1 MDEPR
6 FRRVHVA
13 GAGGLLGTAVA
24 GELEAAGHELL
35 HATAPVDAVVHC
47 PAPEPPGRLTHRRLA
62 AHRRGEEARARALAQ
77 DALVSKARLV
87 HVGTAFA
94 WGDHGSTWI
103 DEGTPQRPAPLGAGD
118 VDVARHLLAL
128 REERGLDV
136 VFVALG
142 LVYGPGGLFERALLD
157 PRARVVGWGGN
168 YLSCVHV
175 DDAARAVA
183 AALERGAAGDDL
195 PRRRR
200 RADDPAR
207 GGRCRRR
214 RRRAPAPGDR
224 IAGPGRRARGLPAGP
239 LAGRLSARAQRPRQG
254 RAGLGAA
261 LSHPARRSPD
271 RAPALIARR
280 YRVGNERGFHQRARW
295 RSMTPW
301 PLASSVPSGRVP
313 AKVPNGWR

>member
-1 MDEPR
+1 MLTLCRRAYRRSAMDELR

-77 DALVSKARLV
+77 DALVSDARLV

-94 WGDHGSTWI
+94 WGDHGSSWI

-118 VDVARHLLAL
+118 ADVARHLLAL

-183 AALERGAAGDDL
+183 AALQRGTAGMTYLAADDAAGR
-195 PRRRR
+195 PRPGT
-200 RADDPAR
+200 ASLGVAGAR
-207 GGRCRRR
+207 VGF
-214 RRRAPAPGDR
+214 
-224 IAGPGRRARGLPAGP
+224 P
-239 LAGRLSARAQRPRQG
+239 LARSLAASQRVRNARAKAELGWAPRFPTVREGVCASRPR
-254 RAGLGAA
+254 
-261 LSHPARRSPD
+261 
-271 RAPALIARR
+271 
-280 YRVGNERGFHQRARW
+280 
-295 RSMTPW
+295 
-301 PLASSVPSGRVP
+301 
-313 AKVPNGWR
+313 